1 MLRSGTSSVFPC
13 VCFCGSSASCRSF
26 KSIHVAEKYL
36 NDITI
41 KKFRDTLTRLRF
53 GINELKVNKRYGS
66 DNVTNKNCSFC
77 PGLLE
82 DESHFL
88 FHCPVYSAIR
98 QKYIAEFTEMP
109 RTLNQLLE
117 TPSTFVSRK
126 VAMYTFYALKCR
138 EKLLA

>member
-1 MLRSGTSSVFPC
+1 M
-13 VCFCGSSASCRSF
+13 
-26 KSIHVAEKYL
+26 I
-36 NDITI
+36 
-41 KKFRDTLTRLRF
+41 RLRF

-77 PGLLE
+77 PGLVE

-126 VAMYTFYALKCR
+126 VAMYIFLCFEVQRKTARVNVWFSEYTCFLSSTMMLCDCKHRNAIVHPPPPPAP
-138 EKLLA
+138 LLCMGRWPSQ

>member
-1 MLRSGTSSVFPC
+1 MVERFQEEWHTKISNSDRFSTY
-13 VCFCGSSASCRSF
+13 RSF

-41 KKFRDTLTRLRF
+41 KKFRDTLIRLRF

-77 PGLLE
+77 PGPLE

-88 FHCPVYSAIR
+88 YHCPVYSAIR
-98 QKYIAEFTEMP
+98 QKLRSP
-109 RTLNQLLE
+109 LLRTQN
-117 TPSTFVSRK
+117 
-126 VAMYTFYALKCR
+126 
-138 EKLLA
+138 

>member
-1 MLRSGTSSVFPC
+1 M
-13 VCFCGSSASCRSF
+13 
-26 KSIHVAEKYL
+26 I
-36 NDITI
+36 
-41 KKFRDTLTRLRF
+41 RLRF

-98 QKYIAEFTEMP
+98 QKYITEFTEMP

-117 TPSTFVSRK
+117 TPSTFVSRH

>member
-1 MLRSGTSSVFPC
+1 M
-13 VCFCGSSASCRSF
+13 
-26 KSIHVAEKYL
+26 
-36 NDITI
+36 DILI
-41 KKFRDTLTRLRF
+41 RLRF

-98 QKYIAEFTEMP
+98 QKHIAELTEKP

-117 TPSTFVSRK
+117 TPPTLLSRN
-126 VAMYTFYALKCR
+126 VALYTLYALKFR
-138 EKLLA
+138 EQLLA